1 MQVQPAD
8 VNIICAQ
15 GQPFVIISLYTI
27 NGFVLQ
33 LNEHATFV
41 DRF

>member
-15 GQPFVIISLYTI
+15 GQPFVMILLYMI
-27 NGFVLQ
+27 NGFVC
-33 LNEHATFV
+33 N
-41 DRF
+41 